1 MNLQDRIVLFSS
13 LGDQIRTD
21 PNIFFGE
28 NLNKAEILNPW
39 FTKDNI
45 DVAISSI
52 DNMLKYSSLREW
64 MSNYLMEEPD
74 IKTILLVMA
83 GNIPLVGFHDLLC
96 VLLSGNKVIVKLSS
110 KDGVLVE
117 SIIDKIISLEPKMK
131 DFIVVTENF
140 IQQDFDATIATGSD
154 NSSKYFNYYF
164 KSSNSIIRK
173 NRRSIA
179 ILDGSET
186 NQELKALADDIFLYF
201 GLGCRSVSKLF
212 LPINYDLDK
221 LFKAFHKYKDVINH
235 LKYSNNYDYNKTI
248 CLMNKQ
254 KLLDNGFI
262 LLKEDSSIQSPIS
275 MLFYEYYNNRQELDN
290 YIHLNQSLFQ
300 CVVSKKDVPF
310 GKSQFPKLN
319 DYADNI
325 DTLDF
330 LTNL

>member
-1 MNLQDRIVLFSS
+1 MNLQDRIALFSS
-13 LGDQIRTD
+13 LGDQIRKD
-21 PNIFFGE
+21 PNSFFGD

-45 DVAISSI
+45 DIAISSI
-52 DNMLKYSSLREW
+52 NNMLEYNSLREW
-64 MSNYLMEEPD
+64 MSNYLMEESD
-74 IKTILLVMA
+74 IKTVLLVMA

-110 KDGVLVE
+110 KDDILIQ
-117 SIIDKIISLEPKMK
+117 SIIDKIISLESKMK

-140 IQQDFDATIATGSD
+140 IQQDFDAAIATGSD
-154 NSSKYFNYYF
+154 NSSRYFNYYF

-179 ILDGSET
+179 IIDGSET
-186 NQELKALADDIFLYF
+186 DQELKALADDIFLYF
-201 GLGCRSVSKLF
+201 GLGCRSISKLF
-212 LPINYDLDK
+212 LPINYNFDK
-221 LFKAFHKYKDVINH
+221 LFKAFYKYKDVINH
-235 LKYSNNYDYNKTI
+235 LKYSNNYDYNKTV

-275 MLFYEYYNNRQELDN
+275 MLFYEYYNSRQELDN

-300 CVVSKKDVPF
+300 CIVSKKDVPF

-325 DTLDF
+325 NTLDF

>member
-300 CVVSKKDVPF
+300 CVVSKKDVSF